1 MSDIILRKCGGCSDT
16 IEINRNNI
24 VDVLYYKNKYY
35 HSKCFCEIAEK
46 RSKAKRSTALE
57 WKSALDSLLDIKA
70 DTNKM
75 LKSAWVK
82 DDLNEW
88 LLNNYNVTA
97 VPSRFWQMIA
107 DLERGIYKGKK
118 CRPISMEIIFGAW
131 MWGQNKLN
139 KINRINIMGHKGP
152 KNDEARLAYDLAILV
167 NKVPN
172 YLAHKAKLEV
182 LQEEAKKETK
192 INHINYDNMQRTE
205 VKHEGLDDISDLLDE
220 F

>member
-1 MSDIILRKCGGCSDT
+1 MSDVILRKCGGCSDT

-24 VDVLYYKNKYY
+24 TDVLYYKNKYY

-46 RSKAKRSTALE
+46 RSKAKRNTAVE
-57 WKSALDSLLDIKA
+57 WKVALDSLSELET
-70 DTNKM
+70 DTKKM
-75 LKSAWVK
+75 LEGAWAK

-88 LLNNYNVTA
+88 LLNNYNVAA

-118 CRPISMEIIFGAW
+118 CRSISMETILGTW

-152 KNDEARLAYDLAILV
+152 KNDEARLVYDLAILV

-182 LQEEAKKETK
+182 LKEETKKETK

-205 VKHEGLDDISDLLDE
+205 IKHEGLDDISDLLDE

>member
-57 WKSALDSLLDIKA
+57 WKSALDSLLDIEA
-70 DTNKM
+70 DTSKM
-75 LKSAWVK
+75 LESAWTK

-107 DLERGIYKGKK
+107 DLERGVYKGKRCK
-118 CRPISMEIIFGAW
+118 AISMKTIFGTW
-131 MWGQNKLN
+131 KWGQNKLN
-139 KINRINIMGHKGP
+139 TINRINKMGHKGP
-152 KNDEARLAYDLAILV
+152 KDDEARLLYDLAILV

-172 YLAHKAKLEV
+172 YLAHKAKIES
-182 LQEEAKKETK
+182 LQEEAKNETK
-192 INHINYDNMQRTE
+192 INHINYDSMQRTE
-205 VKHEGLDDISDLLDE
+205 IKHEGLDDISDLLDE